1 MSYFVLKFDT
11 SYHLLGRALS
21 SGQRDRHQPRSNLN
35 IMYQTIT
42 DAKAHAQNG
51 LGSSNLIIDIKVPA
65 KSVEPSVLYSILPS
79 HYAKLS
85 GGLDSRPVEDSRKR
99 LGDTCAYNPFPWD
112 LVQERVT
119 ELFGRKK
126 LRHVATLEDA
136 LAELDRVKPYYD
148 DATNHH

>member
-1 MSYFVLKFDT
+1 M
-11 SYHLLGRALS
+11 YHV
-21 SGQRDRHQPRSNLN
+21 
-35 IMYQTIT
+35 IT
-42 DAKAHAQNG
+42 DSKSYPQNG
-51 LGSSNLIIDIKVPA
+51 VGSSNTALDIKVPA
-65 KSVEPSVLYSILPS
+65 KSVEPSVLFSMLPS